1 MPAPARHLILA
12 VAIALHLAVGYVMAI
27 SGLVAPMWAVAI
39 MVATWGL
46 LVGQFV
52 AITRRRQ
59 SPWLYLAVPAAAAL
73 LWAIVVPGLGSLL
86 G

>member
-1 MPAPARHLILA
+1 
-12 VAIALHLAVGYVMAI
+12 
-27 SGLVAPMWAVAI
+27 MWAVAI
-39 MVATWGL
+39 MVSIWGL

-73 LWAIVVPGLGSLL
+73 LWAMIVPGLGSLL
-86 G
+86 DWTA